1 MKIIRLGPCNII
13 RTEMYV
19 ISKFSKICGFRPKI
33 SQDLIFW
40 CIYLDVILL
49 NWTGMMG
56 WIRNLSWFIM
66 IYDWKQLFL
75 VWKQLIFSNFRWIS
89 HSKLPRHQSQKH
101 PEIGTFYM
109 KTVNFHQKRPFY
121 WCFIHNILKWAHF
134 YQKPYVASS
143 YFAFL
148 YLFWPF
154 VKEFLVRSHT
164 EYWAA
169 GR

>member
-1 MKIIRLGPCNII
+1 MWFSAKNFPGFNILMHLFRCRALKLDRYDGWDSQFVLI
-13 RTEMYV
+13 YHDLWLKTTV
-19 ISKFSKICGFRPKI
+19 FS
-33 SQDLIFW
+33 
-40 CIYLDVILL
+40 
-49 NWTGMMG
+49 
-56 WIRNLSWFIM
+56 
-66 IYDWKQLFL
+66 
-75 VWKQLIFSNFRWIS
+75 LIFSNFRWIS

-101 PEIGTFYM
+101 SEIGTFYM